1 MHKLDCKCET
11 CYDDLEATN
20 EKIAADN
27 AYLIRIMQNIRNAT
41 DSQQQQSL
49 LDLREELE
57 QYRWISVSERLPEYI
72 PNTELSRDIF
82 ILDGGCVHVG
92 NYAECA
98 FEYWSGSFRNVT
110 DKPDSQKLITH
121 WKPII
126 LPK

>member
-1 MHKLDCKCET
+1 MHRLDCKCET

-27 AYLIRIMQNIRNAT
+27 AYLIRIMQDIRNAT

-57 QYRWISVSERLPEYI
+57 QYRWVPVSERLPEENGYYQVI
-72 PNTELSRDIF
+72 RK
-82 ILDGGCVHVG
+82 G
-92 NYAECA
+92 NPWPTTRR
-98 FEYWSGSFRNVT
+98 FDT
-110 DKPDSQKLITH
+110 DYRWVSEDTVTH
-121 WKPII
+121 WKEVI